1 MTSPSPATPPGD
13 PVQLRGPVPPQGPA
27 PVPGFVPPQGQPA
40 PWAGQPTGWVPPPQ
54 QGAWPP
60 PAVPFAPNGQ
70 PLASFAD
77 RLLAYLLDGLIL
89 GLVGMVFTVPLM
101 ILWMVTVMDW
111 TAANSGYS
119 DAYGQPVPDE
129 FFQFFGTMMVVI
141 AGIFAVNIVLTYLYL
156 VEYQLRKGGETVG
169 KRVMKL
175 RVIKVQPGELL
186 TRGDLTKRWAVER
199 MAGLFVPFFSYL
211 DGFWQ
216 LWDKPLQQCL
226 HDKAAKT
233 VVVKVG

>member
-1 MTSPSPATPPGD
+1 
-13 PVQLRGPVPPQGPA
+13 VQLRGPVPPQGPA
-27 PVPGFVPPQGQPA
+27 PVPGFVPPQGPPA

-89 GLVGMVFTVPLM
+89 GLVGMIFTVPLM

-111 TAANSGYS
+111 TAANSGYN

-129 FFQFFGTMMVVI
+129 FFQLFGTMMVVF
-141 AGIFAVNIVLTYLYL
+141 AGIFAVNLVLTYLYL

-199 MAGLFVPFFSYL
+199 VAGIFVPFFSYL